1 MEDYISL
8 DIGAVAKR
16 WKFIVVFAVVFAVL
30 FYSYASF
37 FQRPS
42 YKNSKVYVIVNNVY
56 AADQSASMSDISVS
70 RSLAETYCGMIR
82 MSEMMQQLADYLSA
96 EKEMDISYQ
105 ALRSCISVDIVDQ
118 TESIRISVTT
128 GDIDKTRIVSEAVES
143 FLIPTVS
150 RAYGSAE
157 IKRFGDEIDS
167 VNTPNVVRTSLV
179 GFVLGAILSVAVLLL
194 FQIVYNR
201 ITDED
206 DFSKKTDLPLLGVI
220 PDPTS
225 VAKGDKYEG

>member
-16 WKFIVVFAVVFAVL
+16 WKIIVVFAVVFAVL

-37 FQRPS
+37 LQRPS

-82 MSEMMQQLADYLSA
+82 MSEMMQQLADYLLS
-96 EKEMDISYQ
+96 EKGMNISYQ
-105 ALRSCISVDIVDQ
+105 ELRSCVSVDIVDQ

-157 IKRFGDEIDS
+157 IKRFGDEINS
-167 VNTPNVVRTSLV
+167 INTPNVVRTSLA
-179 GFVLGAILSVAVLLL
+179 GFVLGAILGVAVLLL

>member
-42 YKNSKVYVIVNNVY
+42 CKNSKVYVIVNNVY
-56 AADQSASMSDISVS
+56 AADQSASMSDITVS

-105 ALRSCISVDIVDQ
+105 ALRSCVSVDIVDQ

-194 FQIVYNR
+194 FQIVR
-201 ITDED
+201 MI
-206 DFSKKTDLPLLGVI
+206 FRKRPI
-220 PDPTS
+220 FRFW
-225 VAKGDKYEG
+225 A